1 VTVRGAPPQQAFDDV
16 FPIGVDVQPT
26 SSFGTWKGRGVNT
39 VVRVPEGH
47 DPEQWAVAATQA
59 GLRQVRAPRADP
71 TRDGSEMKLA
81 WSHPDEPDGITA
93 QQPYSAI
100 QANYC
105 EWKQIDPHRPVFI
118 NFIGKL
124 NQYDTVTKE
133 SGDAWY
139 RKYIHGADWVSG
151 DIYPVNEGL
160 ALTTVGQMV
169 DRLRALSDD
178 RPVSAYIETSDIDP
192 RSGGPGPTPDQ
203 LRAEIWSAIIHGARG
218 IWYFPVQFNPFT
230 FDATPA
236 TVVKE
241 MEVQNAN
248 ITGLSAVLLGEINP
262 PGVGASAPAPMEVG
276 WRRDSSGT
284 YVIALNLS
292 PIARADQKIS
302 LSGISADTA
311 EVKYESRTVPIVKG
325 TDTSTSTITDTFGP
339 YAVHIYR
346 IP

>member
-1 VTVRGAPPQQAFDDV
+1 
-16 FPIGVDVQPT
+16 
-26 SSFGTWKGRGVNT
+26 
-39 VVRVPEGH
+39 
-47 DPEQWAVAATQA
+47 
-59 GLRQVRAPRADP
+59 
-71 TRDGSEMKLA
+71 
-81 WSHPDEPDGITA
+81 
-93 QQPYSAI
+93 
-100 QANYC
+100 
-105 EWKQIDPHRPVFI
+105 
-118 NFIGKL
+118 
-124 NQYDTVTKE
+124 
-133 SGDAWY
+133 
-139 RKYIHGADWVSG
+139 
-151 DIYPVNEGL
+151 
-160 ALTTVGQMV
+160 
-169 DRLRALSDD
+169 
-178 RPVSAYIETSDIDP
+178 
-192 RSGGPGPTPDQ
+192 
-203 LRAEIWSAIIHGARG
+203 
-218 IWYFPVQFNPFT
+218 
-230 FDATPA
+230 
-236 TVVKE
+236 